1 MDRRDFIKST
11 GAGALT
17 LATTPLI
24 FADGATND
32 EKDFPY
38 PYFVN
43 CYIQNQR
50 YWPLEEYK
58 GGSFGER
65 SFKINQSA
73 CGEKW
78 IDGKLRFYG
87 FGKAVEFIDM
97 HSRTVDLPK
106 SLEQNFVGEIAYEV
120 FHEKSDDPLIPPKH
134 IFYYWAKA
142 DYTLEACSLRPC
154 GLKEVRWVHPS
165 YIDHEVD
172 GALVE
177 YV

>member
-1 MDRRDFIKST
+1 MNRRNFIKT
-11 GAGALT
+11 IPAIGLGASVMT
-17 LATTPLI
+17 HEQEFDTRKQKHVKPTP
-24 FADGATND
+24 T
-32 EKDFPY
+32 EY
-38 PYFVN
+38 PYYVN

-97 HSRTVDLPK
+97 HSLVVPFK
-106 SLEQNFVGEIAYEV
+106 HEIAYEV
-120 FHEKSDDPLIPPKH
+120 FHERSTNPLSVPKH
-134 IFYYWAKA
+134 IFNYWAKLNTT
-142 DYTLEACSLRPC
+142 DER
-154 GLKEVRWVHPS
+154 LKESKWIHPD
-165 YIDHEVD
+165 YIDHTAD
-172 GALVE
+172 GALIE